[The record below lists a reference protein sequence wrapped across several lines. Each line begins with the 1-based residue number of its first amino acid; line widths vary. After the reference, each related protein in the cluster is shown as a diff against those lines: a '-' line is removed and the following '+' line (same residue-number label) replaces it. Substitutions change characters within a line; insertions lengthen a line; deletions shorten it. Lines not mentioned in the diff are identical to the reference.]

1 MEMSTLVLDIGTAL
15 PHQLVVVDQLLFVVP
30 SQTPKLF
37 TVIVILLLV
46 AVAEGT
52 GQGALLVNTQ
62 LITSLVAKDDVVY
75 VELVALGMFIVFFFH

>member
-1 MEMSTLVLDIGTAL
+1 MSTLLLDIGTAL

>member
-1 MEMSTLVLDIGTAL
+1 MSTLVLDIGTAL

-37 TVIVILLLV
+37 TVIVMLLLV

>member
-1 MEMSTLVLDIGTAL
+1 MSTLVLDIGTAL

>member
-1 MEMSTLVLDIGTAL
+1 MSTLVLDIGTAL
-15 PHQLVVVDQLLFVVP
+15 PHQLEVVDQLLLVVP
-30 SQTPKLF
+30 SHTPELF

-62 LITSLVAKDDVVY
+62 LITSLVAKVDVVY

>member
-1 MEMSTLVLDIGTAL
+1 MSTLVLDIGTAL

-30 SQTPKLF
+30 SHTPELF
-37 TVIVILLLV
+37 TVIVMLLLV

-62 LITSLVAKDDVVY
+62 LITSLVANVDVVY